1 MTLKLHPEMLAAA
14 YEYLRTTEP
23 FKGWN
28 LPEADDI
35 GFHVVKTPSM
45 AADFGVEGNMP
56 LIRVSLAKN
65 GHTATLLATMAHE
78 MIHLRQHLTKDREVH
93 GARFKKMSDRVCKAH
108 GFDPL
113 TF

>member
-1 MTLKLHPEMLAAA
+1 MTLKLHPEMLVAA

-23 FKGWN
+23 FKAWN
-28 LPEADDI
+28 LPHSDDV
-35 GFHVVKTPSM
+35 GFHVVKTSVM
-45 AADFGVEGNMP
+45 SADFSVENGMP
-56 LIRVSLAKN
+56 IIRVSLAKN
-65 GHTATLLATMAHE
+65 GHTNSLMETMAHE

-93 GARFKKMSDRVCKAH
+93 GRRFQKMAARVCKAH

>member
-28 LPEADDI
+28 LPHADEI

-45 AADFGVEGNMP
+45 AADFCVENDMP
-56 LIRVSLAKN
+56 LIRVSLVKN
-65 GHTATLLATMAHE
+65 GHTNTLISTMAHE
-78 MIHLRQHLTKDREVH
+78 MIHLRQHLTKDREHH
-93 GARFKKMSDRVCKAH
+93 GQRFKKMAARVCKAH
-108 GFDPL
+108 GFDPT